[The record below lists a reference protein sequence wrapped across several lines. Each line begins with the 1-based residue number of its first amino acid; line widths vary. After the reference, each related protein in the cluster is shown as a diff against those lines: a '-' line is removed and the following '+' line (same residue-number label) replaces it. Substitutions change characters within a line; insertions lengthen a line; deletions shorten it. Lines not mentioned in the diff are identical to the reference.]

1 MNPPVIIFAYN
12 RVKHLKRLINSLLQN
27 AESSETNVVIFAD
40 GAKNQ
45 EDEKVAEVA
54 ETIQDISGFK
64 SIKAVFRSKNIGL
77 AKNIINGVSSIFEE
91 FEEAIVLEDDLV
103 VTPYFLRYM
112 KTALDYYKDTDAFSI
127 AGYTPR
133 ITLPIGYKYDT
144 YPIMR
149 NCSWGW
155 GTWKNRWELVD
166 WQNKDFN
173 SFFADNN
180 AVKQFNIAG
189 NDLSTMLLKQV
200 EGKINSWSIRFCYA
214 GFKAGMPTIYPTRSY
229 VLNGGADGSGTN
241 VGSTTRYETVT
252 ADEKRDLNFCN
263 TTDSNDIILKSFCQT
278 YNTSTIRSL
287 INWTKRKIWQLKHRT
302 Q

>member
-12 RVKHLKRLINSLLQN
+12 RAKHLKRLINSLLQN

-45 EDEKVAEVA
+45 GDEKVAEVA
-54 ETIQDISGFK
+54 ETIREISGFK
-64 SIKAVFRSKNIGL
+64 SIRAVFRNTNIGL

-112 KTALDYYKDTDAFSI
+112 KTALDYYKDTNAFSI

-133 ITLPIGYKYDT
+133 IALPNGYKYDT
-144 YPIMR
+144 YPITR

-166 WQNKDFN
+166 WQTKDFD

-252 ADEKRDLNFCN
+252 AEGKNDIIFCN
-263 TTDSNDIILKSFCQT
+263 TTDCNEIILKSFRET
-278 YNTSTIRSL
+278 YNTSIFRSL

-302 Q
+302 K

>member
-12 RVKHLKRLINSLLQN
+12 RAKHLKRLINSLLQN

-45 EDEKVAEVA
+45 GDEKVAEVA
-54 ETIQDISGFK
+54 ETIREISGFK
-64 SIKAVFRSKNIGL
+64 SLRAVFRNTNIGL

-112 KTALDYYKDTDAFSI
+112 KTALDYYKDTNAFSI

-133 ITLPIGYKYDT
+133 IALPNGYNYDT

-166 WQNKDFN
+166 WQTKDFD

-180 AVKQFNIAG
+180 AVRQFNIAG

-252 ADEKRDLNFCN
+252 AEGKNDINFCN
-263 TTDSNDIILKSFCQT
+263 TTDCNEIILKSFRET
-278 YNTSTIRSL
+278 YNTSIFRSL
-287 INWTKRKIWQLKHRT
+287 INWTKRKIWLLKHRT
-302 Q
+302 K

>member
-12 RVKHLKRLINSLLQN
+12 RAKHLQRLINSLLQN

-45 EDEKVAEVA
+45 GDKDVAAVY
-54 ETIQDISGFK
+54 ETIQNITGFK
-64 SIKAVFRSKNIGL
+64 NVKSIFRDSNIGL
-77 AKNIINGVSSIFEE
+77 AKNIISGVSAIFEE
-91 FEEAIVLEDDLV
+91 YDEAIVLEDDLV

-112 KTALDYYKDTDAFSI
+112 KTALDYYKDTNAFSI

-133 ITLPIGYKYDT
+133 ITLPENYNYDT

-166 WQNKDFN
+166 WQTKDFD
-173 SFFADNN
+173 SFFADNT
-180 AVKQFNIAG
+180 AVQKFNLAG

-214 GFKAGMPTIYPTRSY
+214 GFKAAMPTIYPTRSF
-229 VLNGGADGSGTN
+229 VINGGADGSGTN
-241 VGSTTRYETVT
+241 VGSTARYNTDIAEY
-252 ADEKRDLNFCN
+252 KSNINFCN
-263 TTDSNDIILKSFCQT
+263 TMDCNDTILKSFCKT
-278 YNTSTIRSL
+278 YNTSTIRSI
-287 INWTKRKIWQLKHRT
+287 INWVKRGKWLFKRHPK
-302 Q
+302 

>member
-12 RVKHLKRLINSLLQN
+12 RAKHLKRLINSLLQN

-45 EDEKVAEVA
+45 GDEKVAEVA
-54 ETIQDISGFK
+54 ETIREISGFK
-64 SIKAVFRSKNIGL
+64 SIRTVFRNTNIGL

-112 KTALDYYKDTDAFSI
+112 KTALDYYKDTNAFSI

-133 ITLPIGYKYDT
+133 IALPNGYNYDT

-166 WQNKDFN
+166 WQTKDFD
-173 SFFADNN
+173 SFFADSN

-214 GFKAGMPTIYPTRSY
+214 GFKAAMPTIYPTRSY

-252 ADEKRDLNFCN
+252 AERKNDINFCN
-263 TTDSNDIILKSFCQT
+263 TTDGNDIILKSFSET
-278 YNTSTIRSL
+278 YNTSTFRSL
-287 INWTKRKIWQLKHRT
+287 INWTKRKIWQLKHHT
-302 Q
+302 K